1 MNNVLM
7 IVAPLRSDLEAPLL
21 FEQCGGSSGMLP
33 RRSSAGGCDPEAIEN
48 DLSIRPVMSEPQS
61 NFFGLQGFY
70 NQDIP
75 PRSVANA
82 QDSLYGLF
90 FIRNAHAGVASHIA
104 RAG

>member
-1 MNNVLM
+1 
-7 IVAPLRSDLEAPLL
+7 
-21 FEQCGGSSGMLP
+21 
-33 RRSSAGGCDPEAIEN
+33 
-48 DLSIRPVMSEPQS
+48 MSEPQS